1 MTTINGRVCVVNG
14 TPVDKVLSNGKIVYQ
29 RNLLLN
35 TQSFDNNWVWDN
47 IGHSFANGVLT
58 LSSTD
63 NSRIYQLVAS
73 GNPNGKTVSVSF
85 YAKISSDCDSQS
97 VQVNVG
103 PYDGTKS
110 INIASKDF
118 QLYKVENWQ
127 WISISSFFSFYVING
142 KIDIS
147 NLKLE
152 YGSVAT
158 PWTPAPEDVGVK

>member
-1 MTTINGRVCVVNG
+1 MPTINGRACVVNG
-14 TPVDKVLSNGKIVYQ
+14 TPVDKVFSNGKIVYQ

-35 TQSFDNNWVWDN
+35 TQSFDNNWVWDS

-58 LSSTD
+58 LSSTG
-63 NSRIYQLVAS
+63 NSRMYQLVAS
-73 GNPNGKTVSVSF
+73 GNPNGKTLSVSF
-85 YAKISSDCDSQS
+85 NAKISADYNSQF
-97 VQVNVG
+97 VKVNVG
-103 PYDGTKS
+103 PYDRTES

-127 WISISSFFSFYVING
+127 WISISSVFSFYVING
-142 KIDIS
+142 KVDIS

-158 PWTPAPEDVGVK
+158 PWTPAPEDVM